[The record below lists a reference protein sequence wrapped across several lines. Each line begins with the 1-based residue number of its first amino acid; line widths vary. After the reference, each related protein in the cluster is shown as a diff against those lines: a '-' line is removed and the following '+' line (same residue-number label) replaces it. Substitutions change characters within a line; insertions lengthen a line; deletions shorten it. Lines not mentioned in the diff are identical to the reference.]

1 MPASDLALLGCASA
15 PSLDTRA
22 FGPSPD
28 AGGRRGGRARSSPGW
43 TRTNNPS
50 VNSRM
55 LCQLSYRGRRRSMVA
70 ATGACRRARV
80 RPRLCSPHP
89 TREDLKMKLYVCWGT
104 FKNPLRPG
112 GHPCGNAYHALKDA
126 GHDPE
131 VVKAYGL
138 APLPDVT
145 SGRKEV
151 K

>member
-1 MPASDLALLGCASA
+1 
-15 PSLDTRA
+15 
-22 FGPSPD
+22 
-28 AGGRRGGRARSSPGW
+28 
-43 TRTNNPS
+43 
-50 VNSRM
+50 V
-55 LCQLSYRGRRRSMVA
+55 
-70 ATGACRRARV
+70 
-80 RPRLCSPHP
+80 
-89 TREDLKMKLYVCWGT
+89 KLYVCWGT

-151 K
+151 KRLTGKSLVPVLVLDDGEAIYDSHKIVAWAKAHPANGAGAAA